1 MKLAT
6 SFRTDVSHVRFP
18 ELRTARFLLRRIVPA
33 DAEAV
38 FLGLSDQRVIRHY
51 GVSYRTREEAQAQ
64 MRWFEDLLAQG
75 TGIWWAVCEPLHP
88 ATLIG
93 ATGFNDVCTK
103 HLRGDLGYWLLPDHW
118 GRGVAREC
126 VAAVLAY
133 GYEVMKLHRV
143 AAEVDVGNLRSSA
156 LLERLGFQFEG
167 TRRGWELKDGERID
181 LAVYSRLATDPAPA
195 GPVGHP

>member
-1 MKLAT
+1 MSPAP
-6 SFRTDVSHVRFP
+6 FP

-38 FLGLSDQRVIRHY
+38 FVGLSDPRVIRHY
-51 GVSYRTREEAQAQ
+51 GVSYRTREEAEVQ

-75 TGIWWAVCEPLHP
+75 TGIWWAVCEPSNP

-93 ATGFNDVCTK
+93 ATGLNGVCTK
-103 HLRGDLGYWLLPDHW
+103 HLTGELGYWLLPDHW
-118 GRGVAREC
+118 GRGVAGEC

-133 GYEVMKLHRV
+133 GYGAMKLHRV
-143 AAEVDVGNLRSSA
+143 AADVDVDNLRSIA

-167 TRRGWELKDGERID
+167 VRRGCELKDGRHLD
-181 LAVYSRLATDPAPA
+181 LRVYSRLATDPAPA
-195 GPVGHP
+195 LAPGRQGHP

>member
-1 MKLAT
+1 
-6 SFRTDVSHVRFP
+6 VSQVRFP

-38 FLGLSDQRVIRHY
+38 FVGLSDPRVIRHY
-51 GVSYRTREEAQAQ
+51 GVSYRSREETQVQ

-75 TGIWWAVCEPLHP
+75 TGIWWAVCEPSNP

-93 ATGFNDVCTK
+93 ATGLNDVCSK
-103 HLRGDLGYWLLPDHW
+103 HLKGELGYWLLPDHW
-118 GRGVAREC
+118 GHGVAREC

-133 GYEVMKLHRV
+133 GYDVMKLHRV
-143 AAEVDVGNLRSSA
+143 AADVDVDNLRSIA

-167 TRRGWELKDGERID
+167 VRRGCELKDGVHID
-181 LAVYSRLATDPAPA
+181 LRVYSRLATDAVPTDP
-195 GPVGHP
+195 PSHP

>member
-1 MKLAT
+1 
-6 SFRTDVSHVRFP
+6 VSHARFP

-38 FLGLSDQRVIRHY
+38 FVGLSDPRVIRHY
-51 GVSYRTREEAQAQ
+51 GVSYRSREETQVQ

-75 TGIWWAVCEPLHP
+75 TGIWWAVCEPSNP

-93 ATGFNDVCTK
+93 ATGLNDVCSK
-103 HLRGDLGYWLLPDHW
+103 HLKGELGYWLLPDHW

-133 GYEVMKLHRV
+133 GYDVMKLHRV
-143 AAEVDVGNLRSSA
+143 AADVDVDNLRSIA

-167 TRRGWELKDGERID
+167 VRRGCELKDGVHID
-181 LAVYSRLATDPAPA
+181 LRVYSRLATDAVPTDP
-195 GPVGHP
+195 PSYP